1 MPNEKTRQIQISTDQ
16 LKIISHVLG
25 KEIADYGPIYYDRMV
40 IQYVK
45 MLKDAKVV
53 IDYYL

>member
-1 MPNEKTRQIQISTDQ
+1 MPNEKTRQIQISTDE

-25 KEIADYGPIYYDRMV
+25 KEIADYGPIDTSRIV